1 MKELDELLEALKK
14 LQKVLSEMDQM
25 LADLN
30 KEIEQ

>member
-1 MKELDELLEALKK
+1 MKELDELLETLKK

>member
-1 MKELDELLEALKK
+1 MKELDELLETLKK

-30 KEIEQ
+30 KEMEQ

>member
-1 MKELDELLEALKK
+1 MKELDELLETLKK

-30 KEIEQ
+30 NRS